1 MRKGLPWVLAIWLI
15 TATALFAQAPQS
27 SPQPPPP
34 PAFPVTG
41 ILPELKP
48 PEFGTPSTVI
58 VEMPPPLEYAGP
70 FRFWLRAEYLAWW
83 VKDAP
88 LPVSLVTTGDPNS
101 NPGAELLNSNL
112 HYGSFAGMRLGIGA
126 WFDEYNNI
134 GFESSYFFL
143 GRRSTNFFVSSDD
156 AGNPTL
162 AYPFSNQ
169 TPGAGGAYVLQISSP
184 GQLAGNALVSSALR
198 LWGTEINS
206 VFCLLRTPRL
216 EFTVLAGFR
225 YADLHETL
233 DISNVTSDLTTSPNT
248 VMILDDN
255 FITRNQ
261 FYGGQIGSRLN
272 WRTPGMSLDII
283 GKVAL
288 GSTHE
293 VVDIQG
299 FSTQF
304 GPKAPGGS
312 FPGGFFAQPS
322 NSGRFTSNQF
332 SVIPSLEVKLSL
344 FIRQNFRF
352 FVGYDFMYWN
362 QVVRPGSQIDRNI
375 NLSQSVILGNTNGV
389 LTGPA
394 TPMPL
399 FNRTDFWAQGLSVG
413 FELRF

>member
-1 MRKGLPWVLAIWLI
+1 MRKGLPWVLGILLI
-15 TATALFAQAPQS
+15 GATALFAQAPPS
-27 SPQPPPP
+27 SLQPQPP

-41 ILPELKP
+41 VLPELQP
-48 PEFGTPSTVI
+48 PEFGTPSTLI
-58 VEMPPPLEYAGP
+58 VETPPPLEYARP

-83 VKDAP
+83 VKNAP
-88 LPVSLVTTGDPNS
+88 LPVSLVTTGDASS

-126 WFDEYNNI
+126 WFDDYDNI
-134 GFESSYFFL
+134 GLENSYFFL
-143 GRRSTNFFVSSDD
+143 GRRSRNFFVSSDD

-169 TPGAGGAYVLQISSP
+169 TPGAGGAYLLQISSP
-184 GQLAGNALVSSALR
+184 GQFAGNALISSALQT
-198 LWGTEINS
+198 WGAEVNGA
-206 VFCLLRTPRL
+206 FCLVRTPRL

-225 YADLHETL
+225 YADLRENL

-248 VMILDDN
+248 VMVFDDN
-255 FITRNQ
+255 FNTRNQ

-272 WRTPGMSLDII
+272 WRTPGISLDVT
-283 GKVAL
+283 GKVAM

-304 GPKAPGGS
+304 GSKALNGS

-332 SVIPSLEVKLSL
+332 TVVPSLEVKLSL
-344 FIRQNFRF
+344 FLRDCFRI
-352 FVGYDFMYWN
+352 FVGYDFMYWS
-362 QVVRPGSQIDRNI
+362 QVVRPGSQIDHNI

-394 TPMPL
+394 SPMPL

-413 FELRF
+413 FELRY